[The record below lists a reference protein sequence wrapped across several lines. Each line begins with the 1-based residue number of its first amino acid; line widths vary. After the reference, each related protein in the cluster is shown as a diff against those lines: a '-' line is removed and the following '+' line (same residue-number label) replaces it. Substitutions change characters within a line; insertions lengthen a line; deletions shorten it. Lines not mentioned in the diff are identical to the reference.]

1 MAMPL
6 CKFNSLTNYVNSEK
20 PQHVWLCDTESDLHC
35 GLACETKCIYSA
47 TCPSLI
53 TSRKVRKRLA
63 WLCYGSQ
70 TACTCDVLT
79 ISACNLLLSS
89 PGIISSVFVTSNFS
103 RFSLDYL
110 LGQLL
115 TWLEPLLEV
124 IISSIYRGLQWNVT
138 RLHLVRKRDLILGIF
153 FSDVDIPMFQFWAL
167 LVCDPSQCA
176 KLFVCVKAMNY
187 LRKWLW

>member
-6 CKFNSLTNYVNSEK
+6 CKFNSLTNYVHSEK
-20 PQHVWLCDTESDLHC
+20 PQRVRLCSTESDLHC

-63 WLCYGSQ
+63 WLHYGSQ

-79 ISACNLLLSS
+79 ISACIILLSY

-138 RLHLVRKRDLILGIF
+138 RLHIRSNSQKKRPNSWNLLFWCRYTHVSIL
-153 FSDVDIPMFQFWAL
+153 SSA
-167 LVCDPSQCA
+167 C
-176 KLFVCVKAMNY
+176 
-187 LRKWLW
+187 LWP